1 MFNTAKLSTLKV
13 GAKNEK
19 DNRCYYRNGAS
30 GLSILERIC
39 AQHAQRKQN
48 EHINIVIVDKNAMG
62 VGAHSLSQ
70 PDHLLVNTVACQ
82 ITLFGDATVKMP
94 DLSVQ
99 GHVFI
104 SGLMS
109 RAIKMLMAVI

>member
-1 MFNTAKLSTLKV
+1 MKKTTVAII
-13 GAKNEK
+13 GMGP
-19 DNRCYYRNGAS
+19 R

-39 AQHAQRKQN
+39 AQYAQQKQN
-48 EHINIVIVDKNAMG
+48 GHIDIVIIDKNAMG

-94 DLSVQ
+94 GLSVQ
-99 GHVFI
+99 GPVFI
-104 SGLMS
+104 SGPMS
-109 RAIKMLMAVI
+109 KAIKTLMAVF

>member
-1 MFNTAKLSTLKV
+1 MKKTTVAII
-13 GAKNEK
+13 GMGP
-19 DNRCYYRNGAS
+19 R

-82 ITLFGDATVKMP
+82 ITLFGDATVKNAGSFRSGP
-94 DLSVQ
+94 CFHQWANEQ
-99 GHVFI
+99 GYKNVDGRYLKDVAGKPI
-104 SGLMS
+104 D
-109 RAIKMLMAVI
+109 AVDY